1 MGDWLM
7 KEVRV
12 PAHCRKENVILQWPQ
27 VCLFHEAVSEKVKE
41 KILPLTASL
50 VPLDPPSCSSEF

>member
-1 MGDWLM
+1 M

-41 KILPLTASL
+41 KILTLTASL
-50 VPLDPPSCSSEF
+50 VPIGPSSCSSEF